1 VQLRA
6 RHDDAAPR
14 SPRWAGCALLHGV
27 ARLVA
32 CRRMA
37 SRAAM
42 RHRARRAGR
51 RRPAPA
57 GRRLRR
63 LAIRHDVVQNAAGCR
78 APAHVPIPTSTSE
91 DPMKRIPFVFGAA
104 LLAACAAGDTAA
116 DSAAG
121 DSAAVPAAAAPADAD
136 PDAATA
142 GGGVPAGYLGQ
153 VDLPR
158 PGRDTADLAQAS
170 YAMRDGRWE
179 VRTGPAHIV
188 YAGGDSASGAYTV
201 SATVE
206 QLETP
211 SHPEAFGLILGGANL
226 DQLAA
231 QKYTYFIV
239 RHTGEYMVRVRDG
252 AATRDVIGWT
262 ASPGVPKSD
271 DGGRATYNLSARVGA
286 DSVRFLV
293 NDQQVAAVA
302 AAAVPTSGIA
312 GLRINHNLHLMVTPP
327 RITRN

>member
-1 VQLRA
+1 
-6 RHDDAAPR
+6 
-14 SPRWAGCALLHGV
+14 
-27 ARLVA
+27 
-32 CRRMA
+32 
-37 SRAAM
+37 
-42 RHRARRAGR
+42 
-51 RRPAPA
+51 
-57 GRRLRR
+57 
-63 LAIRHDVVQNAAGCR
+63 
-78 APAHVPIPTSTSE
+78 
-91 DPMKRIPFVFGAA
+91 MKRIPFVFGAA

-116 DSAAG
+116 DSAAV